1 MEFNGTDVKD
11 LKMFDNIDL
20 SSLPEELDQTPINNA
35 TRSEMIQ
42 ANVIANIPLRFAEC
56 TLNDV
61 DKELADKVRT
71 FCLNPK
77 SDNVFILFGN
87 VGRGKT
93 TTMSAAVHERK
104 IKGLDCGLYFS
115 IRMLSPTLRTCRSFS
130 AKENEEML
138 YKRFSTVSFLC
149 LDEVGTCF
157 NQAEER
163 EFLTTVMSARF
174 DNCLPTMIA
183 TNLLPYDFKYLI
195 TGVDGSQKPTDEQK
209 NLCAKLD
216 IENPVLNRIK
226 SVAITHKLMGES
238 FRTRG

>member
-1 MEFNGTDVKD
+1 MEFNGTNVAD

-42 ANVIANIPLRFAEC
+42 ANIIANIPQRFAES
-56 TLNDV
+56 TFNDIE
-61 DKELADKVRT
+61 KELADKVKP

-77 SDNVFILFGN
+77 TDNVFILFGN

-93 TTMSAAVHERK
+93 TTMSAALHERK
-104 IKGLDCGLYFS
+104 IHGMDCGLYYS
-115 IRMLSPTLRTCRSFS
+115 IHMLSPTLRTCRSYS
-130 AKENEEML
+130 ARENEEAFL
-138 YKRFSTVSFLC
+138 IRLSTVSFLC

-157 NQAEER
+157 NKTEER
-163 EFLTTVMSARF
+163 EFLTTILSARF

-183 TNLLPYDFKYLI
+183 TNLSPYEFKYLI
-195 TGVDGSQKPTDEQK
+195 AGVTPDGTEDQKS
-209 NLCAKLD
+209 LCARLD
-216 IENPVLNRIK
+216 VENPVLNRIK